1 VSDRLTLLAVF
12 AHPDDETFR
21 CGGTLALLAA
31 RGVRVCLVTATRGE
45 AGSVGDPPLC
55 PAEELA
61 PRREQELHC
70 ACCALGIELPRFLGC
85 PDGRLAET
93 DPDEVAERVVRA
105 VRELRPQVILTFGPD
120 GLSGHPDHVAIG
132 RLAAEAF
139 LRAGDPAAHPEH
151 LEHGLAPHAPSE
163 LYQIAV
169 PRSLAERLG
178 MRQVRA
184 VADEEIAL
192 SVDVTPVW
200 EAKMAAIRCHATQLA
215 ATPILKAPPERQRL
229 FLGTET
235 FRLAYSRPFPAPS
248 QQGILAGLLG

>member
-1 VSDRLTLLAVF
+1 MGDHPTLLAVF

-31 RGVRVCLVTATRGE
+31 RGVRVCLLTATRGE

-55 PAEELA
+55 LVEELA
-61 PRREQELHC
+61 ARREQELHC
-70 ACCALGIELPRFLGC
+70 ACRALGIELPRFLNY
-85 PDGRLAET
+85 PDGRLAEAE
-93 DPDEVAERVVRA
+93 PDEVVERIVRA
-105 VRELRPQVILTFGPD
+105 VRELRPRLMLTFGPD

-139 LRAGDPAAHPEH
+139 LRAGDPAAYPEH
-151 LEHGLAPHAPSE
+151 VEHGLAPHLTTE
-163 LYQIAV
+163 LYQVAV

-178 MRQVRA
+178 MRRVRA
-184 VADEEIAL
+184 VADEEVAL

-200 EAKMAAIRCHATQLA
+200 EAKMAAIRCHATQLD
-215 ATPILKAPPERQRL
+215 ATSILKAPPERQRL

-235 FRLAYSRPFPAPS
+235 FRLACSRLLVAPG
-248 QQGILAGLLG
+248 QQSVLGGLLG